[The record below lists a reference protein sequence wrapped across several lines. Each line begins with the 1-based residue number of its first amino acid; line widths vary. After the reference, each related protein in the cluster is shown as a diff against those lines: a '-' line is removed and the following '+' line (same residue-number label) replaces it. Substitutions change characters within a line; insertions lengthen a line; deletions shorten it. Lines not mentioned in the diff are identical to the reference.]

1 MNKCQVC
8 GKLEDER
15 NTQEQCGVTL
25 CVGCDGLYRSR
36 TAREGDIMELLV
48 TLIYV
53 PWYMFQALVI
63 ILGWYLLGTLTG
75 KIISDIRD
83 RL

>member
-1 MNKCQVC
+1 
-8 GKLEDER
+8 
-15 NTQEQCGVTL
+15 
-25 CVGCDGLYRSR
+25 
-36 TAREGDIMELLV
+36 MELLV

-63 ILGWYLLGTLTG
+63 ILGWYLLGALTG
-75 KIISDIRD
+75 KIISDLRD

>member
-1 MNKCQVC
+1 
-8 GKLEDER
+8 
-15 NTQEQCGVTL
+15 
-25 CVGCDGLYRSR
+25 
-36 TAREGDIMELLV
+36 MELLV

-63 ILGWYLLGTLTG
+63 ILGWYLLGSLTG

>member
-1 MNKCQVC
+1 
-8 GKLEDER
+8 
-15 NTQEQCGVTL
+15 
-25 CVGCDGLYRSR
+25 
-36 TAREGDIMELLV
+36 MELLV
-48 TLIYV
+48 TVIYV

-63 ILGWYLLGTLTG
+63 ILGWYLLGALTG

>member
-1 MNKCQVC
+1 MM
-8 GKLEDER
+8 D
-15 NTQEQCGVTL
+15 
-25 CVGCDGLYRSR
+25 
-36 TAREGDIMELLV
+36 LLIS
-48 TLIYV
+48 LIYI

-63 ILGWYLLGTLTG
+63 ILGWYLLGSLTG

>member
-1 MNKCQVC
+1 M
-8 GKLEDER
+8 
-15 NTQEQCGVTL
+15 
-25 CVGCDGLYRSR
+25 
-36 TAREGDIMELLV
+36 MEFLV